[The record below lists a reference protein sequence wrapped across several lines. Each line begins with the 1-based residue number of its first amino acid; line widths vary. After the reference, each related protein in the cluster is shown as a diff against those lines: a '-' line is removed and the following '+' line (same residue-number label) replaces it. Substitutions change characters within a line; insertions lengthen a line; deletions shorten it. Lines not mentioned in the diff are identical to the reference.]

1 MTTYIVRIT
10 KEVDAEDAIHA
21 AEIAREL
28 VTQGGALT
36 FEVMNEE
43 TGKITVV
50 RLTS

>member
-1 MTTYIVRIT
+1 MNYIVRVT
-10 KEVDAEDAIHA
+10 KEVDAEDAYHA

-28 VTQGGALT
+28 LAQGGVLT

-50 RLTS
+50 RLVT